1 MHEITQDTKVALL
14 GLCQQYVQQRIDTA
28 RQAMEAAQEAANSE
42 SKSSAGD
49 KYETGRAMAQLE
61 RDRNAQLLAGALQLE
76 RDLKQ
81 VMIEKSYE
89 SVQPG
94 SIVTTNQGAYF
105 ISIGAGKLT
114 LEGVDYFA
122 VSPASP
128 IGTALAGRRLGDG
141 ITFNKLTYEILGVV

>member
-1 MHEITQDTKVALL
+1 MPEITQDTKVALL
-14 GLCQQYVQQRIDTA
+14 ALCQQYVQQRIDTA

-76 RDLKQ
+76 RDLQQ
-81 VMIEKSYE
+81 VVIDKTYE

-94 SIVTTNQGAYF
+94 SIVTTNRGVYF
-105 ISIGAGKLT
+105 ISIGAGKL
-114 LEGVDYFA
+114 LLDDAAYFGVSA
-122 VSPASP
+122 GSP
-128 IGTALAGRRLGDG
+128 IAIALAGRKVGEVA
-141 ITFNKLTYEILGVV
+141 TFNKLTYKVTGVI

>member
-1 MHEITQDTKVALL
+1 MHELTQNTKAALL
-14 GLCQQYVQQRIDTA
+14 SLCQHYVQQRIDTA

-76 RDLKQ
+76 RDLQQIIIDKT
-81 VMIEKSYE
+81 YE

-94 SIVTTNQGAYF
+94 SIVTTSRGTYF
-105 ISIGAGKLT
+105 MSIGAGKLV
-114 LEGVDYFA
+114 LGDAIYFS
-122 VSPASP
+122 VSAGSP
-128 IGTALAGRRLGDG
+128 VALALAGRKAGEVA
-141 ITFNKLTYEILGVV
+141 TFNKMTYEVLSVV

>member
-1 MHEITQDTKVALL
+1 MHETTQDTKVALFA
-14 GLCQQYVQQRIDTA
+14 LCQQYVQQRIDTA

-76 RDLKQ
+76 RDLQQITIDKT
-81 VMIEKSYE
+81 YE

-94 SIVTTNQGAYF
+94 SIVTTNRGTYF
-105 ISIGAGKLT
+105 ISIGAGKLLLGGT
-114 LEGVDYFA
+114 AYFGVSA
-122 VSPASP
+122 GSP
-128 IGTALAGRRLGDG
+128 IAVALAGRKVGEVA
-141 ITFNKLTYEILGVV
+141 TFNKQAYEVLDII